1 MKKSQSESEH
11 AVTQLVL
18 YVDEMR
24 GRRAVR
30 DVTSRPRDVSG
41 VEIVTV
47 DLGQSLG
54 RISGSTTVDEVLSAF
69 VGSGYALQL
78 VSPTD

>member
-1 MKKSQSESEH
+1 M
-11 AVTQLVL
+11 TQLVL

-30 DVTSRPRDVSG
+30 DVTSRARDVSG

-47 DLGQSLG
+47 DLGQSL
-54 RISGSTTVDEVLSAF
+54 IYLCGSMTVDEVLSAF
-69 VGSGYALQL
+69 VGSGYSLQL
-78 VSPTD
+78 VGPTN